1 MVRDAAAAAK
11 KAAEAKLAA
20 MMEAKFLD
28 MFGGDDD
35 GDAGGAS
42 GKKKKK
48 APKGGRAVQAAA
60 ARAKLE
66 EEERAGKEAEADAKK
81 GKKRRARDD
90 SDSEDGLPSFSGRH
104 HLRPSAAAAA
114 STSQPSQS
122 SPNGVRVVT
131 FTGDRPN
138 AAASKNVATASGNH
152 LGVSRAR
159 KLFMNTR
166 VDKVHEVAVNERA
179 GPKER
184 FSGAYAADGSELGV
198 VEGLTGKS
206 LNDMRREVQLE
217 AAKGLNKWDRKALEA
232 KRLQQLG
239 AKAEKGI
246 RIPATIGV
254 GMWRA
259 NEKREEQKRLEQF
272 EAGGRLE
279 KKKRG
284 LRKAD
289 TVEAKRKASGDRGLA
304 WGAGNFKGGILTLSK
319 KDVQKDT
326 THLNTK
332 ITLGGDRLAGGGVR
346 KKGKGG
352 KKGKGAKG
360 GKGKRR

>member
-1 MVRDAAAAAK
+1 MVRDADAAAK

-35 GDAGGAS
+35 GDAAGAS
-42 GKKKKK
+42 VKKKKK

-66 EEERAGKEAEADAKK
+66 EEERAGREAEAAAKK

-90 SDSEDGLPSFSGRH
+90 SDSDDGLPSFSGRH
-104 HLRPSAAAAA
+104 RHRPSAAAAA
-114 STSQPSQS
+114 ASASTQPSQS
-122 SPNGVRVVT
+122 SPDGVRVVT

-138 AAASKNVATASGNH
+138 ASASKGVATASGNH

-159 KLFMNTR
+159 KLFMNDR
-166 VDKVHEVAVNERA
+166 VDKVHEIAANERA
-179 GPKER
+179 KPKER

-217 AAKGLNKWDRKALEA
+217 AAKGLNKWDRKSLEA
-232 KRLQQLG
+232 KRLRSLG

-319 KDVQKDT
+319 KDVRKESA
-326 THLNTK
+326 HLNTK
-332 ITLGGDRLAGGGVR
+332 ITLGGDRLAGGGTR
-346 KKGKGG
+346 KKVKGG
-352 KKGKGAKG
+352 KKGKG

>member
-1 MVRDAAAAAK
+1 MP
-11 KAAEAKLAA
+11 
-20 MMEAKFLD
+20 
-28 MFGGDDD
+28 
-35 GDAGGAS
+35 
-42 GKKKKK
+42 GKR
-48 APKGGRAVQAAA
+48 PR
-60 ARAKLE
+60 RTP
-66 EEERAGKEAEADAKK
+66 KK
-81 GKKRRARDD
+81 GKRRARDD
-90 SDSEDGLPSFSGRH
+90 SDSEDGLPSFSGRQH
-104 HLRPSAAAAA
+104 SRPSAAAAA

-138 AAASKNVATASGNH
+138 AAASKGVATASGNH

-159 KLFMNTR
+159 KLFMNDR

-179 GPKER
+179 RPKER

-289 TVEAKRKASGDRGLA
+289 TVEAKRKATGDRGLA

-326 THLNTK
+326 AHLNTK
-332 ITLGGDRLAGGGVR
+332 ITSAAIGWRAGECGRRARAERRARGQGR
-346 KKGKGG
+346 ERQAPI
-352 KKGKGAKG
+352 AK
-360 GKGKRR
+360 RAESETSRWSDVFFSR

>member
-1 MVRDAAAAAK
+1 MVRDADAAAK

-42 GKKKKK
+42 VKKKKK

-81 GKKRRARDD
+81 RKKRRARDD

-104 HLRPSAAAAA
+104 HRPSAAAAA

-159 KLFMNTR
+159 KLFMNDR

-232 KRLQQLG
+232 KRLQQPRRQGGEGHPNPGHHRRRHVAREREARG
-239 AKAEKGI
+239 AEA
-246 RIPATIGV
+246 A
-254 GMWRA
+254 RA
-259 NEKREEQKRLEQF
+259 VR
-272 EAGGRLE
+272 GR
-279 KKKRG
+279 G
-284 LRKAD
+284 SA
-289 TVEAKRKASGDRGLA
+289 
-304 WGAGNFKGGILTLSK
+304 
-319 KDVQKDT
+319 
-326 THLNTK
+326 
-332 ITLGGDRLAGGGVR
+332 
-346 KKGKGG
+346 
-352 KKGKGAKG
+352 
-360 GKGKRR
+360 